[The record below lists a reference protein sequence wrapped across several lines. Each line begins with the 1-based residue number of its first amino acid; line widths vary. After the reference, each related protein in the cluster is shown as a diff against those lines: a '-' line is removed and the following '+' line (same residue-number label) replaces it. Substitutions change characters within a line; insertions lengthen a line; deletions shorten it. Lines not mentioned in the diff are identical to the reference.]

1 MPIIASPT
9 ASTRTSPGVIAL
21 CGPRLPRWASTKN
34 CAIGAGRTNAVTA
47 TAMTAGPAMSPG
59 IHMSST
65 QPGRRDRR
73 ERAVR

>member
-21 CGPRLPRWASTKN
+21 CGPRLPCWVSTKY

-47 TAMTAGPAMSPG
+47 TATIAGPAMSPG
-59 IHMSST
+59 IHMVSN
-65 QPGRRDRR
+65 QPRRRDGS
-73 ERAVR
+73 EA